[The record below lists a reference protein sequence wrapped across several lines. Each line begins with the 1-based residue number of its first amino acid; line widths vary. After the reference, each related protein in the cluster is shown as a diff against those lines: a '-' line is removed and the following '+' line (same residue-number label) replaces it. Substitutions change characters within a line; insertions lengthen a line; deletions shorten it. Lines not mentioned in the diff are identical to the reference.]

1 MKTRIT
7 EMLGIEHPIVL
18 SGMSWISVP
27 KMVAAVSNAGGLG
40 ILATGPLDANQTRQA
55 IREIKKLTD
64 KPFGTNATLLFP
76 GAAENA
82 QVALE
87 EKVPV
92 INFSLG
98 KGDWIVKAAHEYGGK
113 VIATVVNHRHAKRAQ
128 DYGCDGLL
136 VTGHEAAAHGGDA
149 TTLCLIPSIASAVSI
164 PIIAAGGIA
173 DGRGLA
179 AALALGADGAAM
191 GTRLMATQESP
202 LHQNYKNLSVEKD
215 IGDTLYS
222 TRFDG
227 LGCRVLDTR
236 AARQAVRDGLNLKK
250 MLEAIPNSMDIAR
263 QLHLPYLKLFIGV
276 LASGWKTAT
285 QLAFM
290 ANAFKAIRVATE
302 DGDVARGVLPVGQIT
317 GLIRDIPTV
326 AEAIERTVRE
336 AEAVSKELA
345 KKARNGN
352 TASTRATASKAKTKT
367 ATRARRGRP
376 AKKAEAS
383 PQPKE

>member
-40 ILATGPLDANQTRQA
+40 ILATGPLDADQTRKA
-55 IREIKKLTD
+55 IREIKRLTN

-76 GAAENA
+76 GASENA

-113 VIATVVNHRHAKRAQ
+113 VIATVVNHKHAKRAQ
-128 DYGCDGLL
+128 DYGCDALL

-149 TTLCLIPSIASAVSI
+149 TTFCLIPSIASAVNI

-191 GTRLMATQESP
+191 GTRLMTTQESP
-202 LHQNYKNLSVEKD
+202 LHQNYKNLSIEKD
-215 IGDTLYS
+215 INDTVYS

-236 AARQAVRDGLNLKK
+236 AARKAIREGLNLKK
-250 MLEAIPNSMDIAR
+250 MLEAIPNSRDIAR
-263 QLHLPYLKLFIGV
+263 QLHLPYFKLFIGV
-276 LASGWKTAT
+276 LASGLKNAM
-285 QLAFM
+285 QLAYM

-302 DGDVARGVLPVGQIT
+302 SGDMTEGVLPVGQVT
-317 GLIRDIPTV
+317 GLIQDNPTV
-326 AEAIERTVRE
+326 AEAIERVVRE
-336 AEAVSKELA
+336 AEEIAKDLA
-345 KKARNGN
+345 KKAKSGN
-352 TASTRATASKAKTKT
+352 ADAPKAAKAPARKALKPASRKPRSPKKEPAAAKS
-367 ATRARRGRP
+367 GG
-376 AKKAEAS
+376 
-383 PQPKE
+383 